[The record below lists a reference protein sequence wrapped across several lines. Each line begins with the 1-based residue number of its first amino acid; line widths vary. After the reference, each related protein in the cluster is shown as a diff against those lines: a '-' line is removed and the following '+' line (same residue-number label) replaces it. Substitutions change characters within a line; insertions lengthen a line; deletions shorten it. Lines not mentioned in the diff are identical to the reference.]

1 MASPKAH
8 CQKSISVTIFTST
21 AWRTLGLFGAFPT
34 RARSGEGDVPLD
46 RTRVMRIIQI
56 GENKKTHSW
65 GECIGKCTLLPIIF
79 GLWQTSSIFGFF
91 FVSLIF
97 SIFFASYGP
106 TGRPRVRSY
115 GFSRDPRKS
124 CWANLLLRTIRMR
137 SQRFVGVS
145 GVSAYKQTNKPTKTH
160 TFSIWFP
167 MSIVGVPYFFFLTV
181 STLTLPRIP

>member
-1 MASPKAH
+1 MMITTQIRHHREIMLFIGKPKGSSRMISNPPYHHTHLDLSTCRVCSVKHRMMMRQYLPRLWYDSYPLHAWSRSLSFFLVRWSVICSQDCCFMASPKAH

-56 GENKKTHSW
+56 GENKKTHSR

-91 FVSLIF
+91 F
-97 SIFFASYGP
+97 
-106 TGRPRVRSY
+106 
-115 GFSRDPRKS
+115 
-124 CWANLLLRTIRMR
+124 M
-137 SQRFVGVS
+137 
-145 GVSAYKQTNKPTKTH
+145 
-160 TFSIWFP
+160 
-167 MSIVGVPYFFFLTV
+167 FL
-181 STLTLPRIP
+181 